1 MFKNR
6 DVASGF
12 LFILIALAFGI
23 STILNY
29 PVGAISNPGPGL
41 LPLVVSS
48 FLLLSGIS
56 IWFKGLLAQSEQIVF
71 RIKNLVIVMLS
82 IVVFVIVTKYINMV
96 VGITVLI
103 FASTIAIPNYS
114 VIRNIK
120 IVSGLVLIALLFKYG
135 AGLDLPL
142 V

>member
-12 LFILIALAFGI
+12 LFILIALVFGI
-23 STILNY
+23 SGLISYPIGALN
-29 PVGAISNPGPGL
+29 NPGPGL
-41 LPLVVSS
+41 LPAIVSS
-48 FLLLSGIS
+48 LLLLSGVS
-56 IWFKGLLAQSEQIVF
+56 ILVKGLAMPSEVIIF
-71 RIKNLVIVMLS
+71 YIKNLAIVMLA
-82 IVVFVIVTKYINMV
+82 IIGFVIATRYVNMIA
-96 VGITVLI
+96 GITSLI
-103 FASTIAIPNYS
+103 FLATVAIPNYS

-120 IVSGLVLIALLFKYG
+120 IVAALVLIAALFKYG